1 MKNEKQSQNTSI
13 KKYSLW
19 VLISFQFG
27 SLVSNMV
34 GYTFIAQMQ
43 YYYETVVLIDIGLYT
58 LAFLIYTVWNMI
70 NDPLI
75 GYLCDRS
82 TRWTKKW
89 GKRFPFI
96 IFFGITWSI
105 SFALVFMTPSTATI
119 GQLGVFFWLLIAIIL
134 YDTLG
139 SGWGVNYLGL
149 FPDKFRDDKQRKK
162 SGAIMATLATIGLM
176 IGAIMPAIV
185 VPLFG
190 DEMGYGIMA
199 VIMSIIGIIF
209 MLGTIPGIRE
219 DVEMRERRSLLDE
232 KKRTSFS
239 KGLKQAL
246 KHKNFIIYIIYSL
259 LYALFFSVAVA
270 SIPFWVGDMLGLPK
284 TWEMLMM
291 AGIILAQ
298 PLTAPIWYKIAL
310 KIGSKFGLIIG
321 NTMMGLGLIPLLF
334 VPNGPSGALLTVIS
348 MVLVGI
354 GGGGRIMV
362 VYPIWSDVIDE
373 ATVNNEKREEG
384 LYQGINT
391 FITRLSIAG
400 QVVIFFLV
408 RILSGYTA
416 GSSSQSTEALFGLRV
431 QTVIIPLIIMLLA
444 SFIFWKWYDLT
455 PDKVKELKVE
465 LEKKKL

>member
-105 SFALVFMTPSTATI
+105 SFALVFMAPSTATI
-119 GQLGVFFWLLIAIIL
+119 GQLGVFFWLLISIIL

-139 SGWGVNYLGL
+139 SGWGVNVSGL

-190 DEMGYGIMA
+190 NEMGYGIMA
-199 VIMSIIGIIF
+199 VIMSIIALIF
-209 MLGTIPGIRE
+209 ILGTIPGIRE

-232 KKRTSFS
+232 KKRPSFFKS
-239 KGLKQAL
+239 LKSAL
-246 KHKNFIIYIIYSL
+246 KHKNFIIYIIYNL
-259 LYALFFSVAVA
+259 LYALFYAVAVA
-270 SIPFWVGDMLGLPK
+270 SIPFWVADMLGLSK
-284 TWEMLMM
+284 IWEMIMM
-291 AGIILAQ
+291 SGIILAQ
-298 PLTAPIWYKIAL
+298 PLTAPIWYKIVL
-310 KIGSKFGLIIG
+310 KIGSKKTLIIG
-321 NTMMGLGLIPLLF
+321 NTMMGLGLLPLLF
-334 VPNGPSGALLTVIS
+334 VLNDPSGALLTVFS
-348 MVLVGI
+348 MILVGI
-354 GGGGRIMV
+354 GGGGRLMA

-373 ATVNNEKREEG
+373 AVVNNEKREEG
-384 LYQGINT
+384 LYQGIVA

-408 RILSGYTA
+408 RMFSGYTA
-416 GSSSQSTEALFGLRV
+416 GSSSQSIEALFGLRM

-444 SFIFWKWYDLT
+444 SFILWKGFDLT

-465 LEKKKL
+465 LENKEL

>member
-1 MKNEKQSQNTSI
+1 
-13 KKYSLW
+13 
-19 VLISFQFG
+19 
-27 SLVSNMV
+27 
-34 GYTFIAQMQ
+34 
-43 YYYETVVLIDIGLYT
+43 
-58 LAFLIYTVWNMI
+58 
-70 NDPLI
+70 
-75 GYLCDRS
+75 
-82 TRWTKKW
+82 
-89 GKRFPFI
+89 
-96 IFFGITWSI
+96 
-105 SFALVFMTPSTATI
+105 
-119 GQLGVFFWLLIAIIL
+119 
-134 YDTLG
+134 
-139 SGWGVNYLGL
+139 
-149 FPDKFRDDKQRKK
+149 
-162 SGAIMATLATIGLM
+162 
-176 IGAIMPAIV
+176 
-185 VPLFG
+185 
-190 DEMGYGIMA
+190 
-199 VIMSIIGIIF
+199 
-209 MLGTIPGIRE
+209 
-219 DVEMRERRSLLDE
+219 
-232 KKRTSFS
+232 
-239 KGLKQAL
+239 
-246 KHKNFIIYIIYSL
+246 
-259 LYALFFSVAVA
+259 
-270 SIPFWVGDMLGLPK
+270 MLGLPK

-310 KIGSKFGLIIG
+310 KIGSKYGLIIG

-334 VPNGPSGALLTVIS
+334 VPNGPNGALLTVIS

-400 QVVIFFLV
+400 QVVIFLLV